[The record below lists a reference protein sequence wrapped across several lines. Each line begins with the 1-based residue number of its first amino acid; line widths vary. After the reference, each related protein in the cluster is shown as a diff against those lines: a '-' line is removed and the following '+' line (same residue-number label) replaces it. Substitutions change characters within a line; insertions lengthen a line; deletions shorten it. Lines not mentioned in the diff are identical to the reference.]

1 MDSRQVIEL
10 KVINDKGEAQA
21 SVAASE
27 SLFGRDYNEALV
39 HQVVVA
45 YNANGRQ
52 GSRAQKTRAEVRHST
67 KKPWRQKG
75 TGRARAGM
83 TSSPLW
89 RGGGRIFPNKADENF
104 TQKLNRKMYRAGMAS
119 ILSQLV
125 REDRLAV
132 VEAFTLDQPKTKL
145 LAGKL
150 SAMGVQDV
158 LILTDQLD
166 ENLYLSSRNLPNVMV
181 LEARHADPV
190 SLMRFEK
197 VLVTRAAVKSLEEAL
212 A

>member
-1 MDSRQVIEL
+1 MEL
-10 KVINDKGEAQA
+10 KVINEKGEAQA
-21 SVAASE
+21 PVAASE
-27 SLFGRDYNEALV
+27 SLFGRAYNEALV

-52 GSRAQKTRAEVRHST
+52 GTRAQKTRADVRHST

-125 REDRLAV
+125 REERLSV
-132 VEAFTLDQPKTKL
+132 IEALTLEQPKTGL

-150 SAMGVQDV
+150 RAMGLAHV

-166 ENLYLSSRNLPNVMV
+166 ENLYLSSRNLPHVLV

-190 SLMRFEK
+190 SLMRYEK
-197 VLVTRAAVKSLEEAL
+197 VLVTRAAVKHLEEAL

>member
-1 MDSRQVIEL
+1 MEL
-10 KVINDKGEAQA
+10 KVINDRGEAQA
-21 SVAASE
+21 AVAASE
-27 SLFGRDYNEALV
+27 TLFGRDYNEALI

-45 YNANGRQ
+45 YQANGRQ
-52 GSRAQKTRAEVRHST
+52 GTRAQKTRAEVRHST

-75 TGRARAGM
+75 TGRARSGM
-83 TSSPLW
+83 TSSPIW
-89 RGGGRIFPNKADENF
+89 RGGGRTFPNNPDENF
-104 TQKLNRKMYRAGMAS
+104 SHKLNRKMYRAGMAS

-125 REDRLAV
+125 REDRLTV
-132 VEAFTLDQPKTKL
+132 VEGFTLDQPKTKL

-150 SAMGVQDV
+150 SAMGIADV
-158 LILTDQLD
+158 LILIDQLD

-197 VLVTRAAVKSLEEAL
+197 VLVTKAAVKYLEEAL

>member
-1 MDSRQVIEL
+1 
-10 KVINDKGEAQA
+10 
-21 SVAASE
+21 
-27 SLFGRDYNEALV
+27 
-39 HQVVVA
+39 
-45 YNANGRQ
+45 
-52 GSRAQKTRAEVRHST
+52 
-67 KKPWRQKG
+67 
-75 TGRARAGM
+75 M

-89 RGGGRIFPNKADENF
+89 RGGGRIFPNKPDENF

-125 REDRLAV
+125 REERLSV
-132 VEAFTLDQPKTKL
+132 VEALTVDAPKTKV

-150 SAMGVQDV
+150 RAMGLAEV
-158 LILTDQLD
+158 LILTDKVD
-166 ENLYLSSRNLPNVMV
+166 ENLLLSARNLPNVMV

-190 SLMRFEK
+190 SLMRFER

>member
-1 MDSRQVIEL
+1 MVAVPVGAMPPAGVAVSG
-10 KVINDKGEAQA
+10 KVW
-21 SVAASE
+21 
-27 SLFGRDYNEALV
+27 LLLV
-39 HQVVVA
+39 TV
-45 YNANGRQ
+45 
-52 GSRAQKTRAEVRHST
+52 S
-67 KKPWRQKG
+67 
-75 TGRARAGM
+75 
-83 TSSPLW
+83 
-89 RGGGRIFPNKADENF
+89 
-104 TQKLNRKMYRAGMAS
+104 
-119 ILSQLV
+119 
-125 REDRLAV
+125 
-132 VEAFTLDQPKTKL
+132 
-145 LAGKL
+145 

>member
-1 MDSRQVIEL
+1 MEL
-10 KVINDKGEAQA
+10 KVIDDKGQKAA
-21 SVAASE
+21 SVDASE
-27 SLFGRDYNEALV
+27 TLFGRAYNEALV

-52 GSRAQKTRAEVRHST
+52 GTRKQKTRSEVRHST
-67 KKPWRQKG
+67 RKPWRQKG

-89 RGGGRIFPNKADENF
+89 RGGGRIFPNKPDENF

-132 VEAFTLDQPKTKL
+132 IEALTIDQPKTKL

-150 SAMGVQDV
+150 RDLGMSEV
-158 LILTDQLD
+158 LILTDKVD
-166 ENLYLSSRNLPNVMV
+166 ENLVLSSRNLPNVLV

-197 VLVTRAAVKSLEEAL
+197 VLLTRAAVKHLEEAL

>member
-1 MDSRQVIEL
+1 MEL
-10 KVINDKGEAQA
+10 NVINEKGEKQA

-27 SLFGRDYNEALV
+27 TLFGRDYNESLV

-45 YNANGRQ
+45 YQANGRQ
-52 GSRAQKTRAEVRHST
+52 GTRAQKTRSQVRHST

-89 RGGGRIFPNKADENF
+89 RGGGRIFPNNADENF
-104 TQKLNRKMYRAGMAS
+104 TQKVNRKMYRAGMAS

-125 REDRLAV
+125 REERLSV
-132 VEAFTLDQPKTKL
+132 IEALSLAEPKTKL

-150 SAMGVQDV
+150 AAMGLAHV
-158 LILTDQLD
+158 LILTDELD
-166 ENLYLSSRNLPNVMV
+166 ENLFLSSRNLPNVLV

-190 SLMRFEK
+190 SLMRYEK
-197 VLVTRAAVKSLEEAL
+197 VLMTKAAVKHLEEAL

>member
-1 MDSRQVIEL
+1 MEL

-132 VEAFTLDQPKTKL
+132 VEAFTLDEPKTKL